1 MTESSTQQVPARL
14 EEQVE
19 YVPLWTTLLGP
30 VQTFVALLPSY
41 RSTNAGRQTATQIR
55 AVAFVVGATAM
66 IFGGS
71 VGWVLVGGLF
81 AASALVIPLPESR
94 KRSLQTRLKALRGPR
109 QRTDTRSGQLVY
121 DGRRVILKRGGEKLR
136 RVLIDGD
143 EIVEFGAYDGRLA
156 VKLAPPSG
164 RKSDTI
170 WIVHR
175 DRSIDFADAGDPPI
189 WETEHVDRPALVD
202 ADGFS
207 TVTGWLDADRP
218 ALD

>member
-30 VQTFVALLPSY
+30 VQTFLALLPSY
-41 RSTNAGRQTATQIR
+41 RSTKAGRQTATQIR

-94 KRSLQTRLKALRGPR
+94 KRSLQTRLKSLRGPR
-109 QRTDTRSGQLVY
+109 QRTETRDGSLVY
-121 DGRRVILKRGGEKLR
+121 DGRRVILKRGDEKLR
-136 RVLIDGD
+136 RVLLDGD

-156 VKLAPPSG
+156 VKLAPPSR

-170 WIVHR
+170 WVVHET
-175 DRSIDFADAGDPPI
+175 RSVELTDGGDPPV
-189 WETEHVDRPALVD
+189 WRGENVDRPALVA
-202 ADGFS
+202 ADGF
-207 TVTGWLDADRP
+207 TAVTSWLDADP
-218 ALD
+218 DSLD